1 MDNNA
6 RIIKQIQGTLKMVRE
21 QLDAE
26 DRIPFNSTLDKDLVM
41 DIAHRIDIG
50 AEKYGK
56 QVPITE
62 DDGRVFTRE
71 AYEELCDA
79 LVYLSSV
86 RLAWLEKAQS
96 EEEGMRAHRFGQIL
110 FNIAL
115 QTILFME
122 EYYEKEKI

>member
-1 MDNNA
+1 MCI
-6 RIIKQIQGTLKMVRE
+6 R
-21 QLDAE
+21 
-26 DRIPFNSTLDKDLVM
+26 DR
-41 DIAHRIDIG
+41 
-50 AEKYGK
+50 
-56 QVPITE
+56 
-62 DDGRVFTRE
+62 
-71 AYEELCDA
+71 
-79 LVYLSSV
+79 